1 MDSILKHIK
10 YHKNFIFIY
19 VFLIQSS
26 VFSLAE
32 EGEPPSL
39 TSLSSILSRIVG
51 LFLAASA
58 AALIIMV
65 AYGIIKGS
73 LAAGDPRGLE
83 GAKST
88 WTYALYGFLIIVLSM
103 VILTLIRK
111 VLGLSTGDERLG
123 FKTFLDKILDSI
135 EELVGIGQRSGSG
148 PQGASEGYLPVTPIP
163 K

>member
-26 VFSLAE
+26 VFSFAE
-32 EGEPPSL
+32 EGEPPSLL

-135 EELVGIGQRSGSG
+135 EELVGIGQRSGS
-148 PQGASEGYLPVTPIP
+148 
-163 K
+163 

>member
-26 VFSLAE
+26 VFSFAE

-65 AYGIIKGS
+65 GYGIIKGS

-88 WTYALYGFLIIVLSM
+88 WVYAFYGFLVIILSM
-103 VILTLIRK
+103 VILTVIRDR
-111 VLGLSTGDERLG
+111 LGLTGPVG
-123 FKTFLDKILDSI
+123 FGGFITKVI
-135 EELVGIGQRSGSG
+135 EAIQSLTVIGQGNSPAVNN
-148 PQGASEGYLPVTPIP
+148 PQ
-163 K
+163 

>member
-26 VFSLAE
+26 VLSFAE

-65 AYGIIKGS
+65 GYGIIKGS

-88 WTYALYGFLIIVLSM
+88 WTYALYGFLIVVLSM
-103 VILTLIRK
+103 VILALIRK
-111 VLGLSTGDERLG
+111 ILGLSTGSEEFG
-123 FKTFLDKILDSI
+123 FKTFLDKIFDSI
-135 EELVGIGQRSGSG
+135 EELVGVGQRSGLGS
-148 PQGASEGYLPVTPIP
+148 QGASEGYLPVTPMP